1 MKPWKFWDKPKAMAL
16 AMILLV
22 GGAGFGAARASQALF
37 SGHTHASMKFAD
49 PAEGP
54 SKTGFAPIVKAVL
67 PDVVNIS
74 TSKVV
79 RGQAQAEQ
87 LPEGMYNDPFF
98 RQFFGPDG
106 QGFNNRQ
113 KNQAPRSQREESLGS
128 GVIVSPDGYILT
140 NNHVIEG
147 ATDVKVT
154 LSNKKQ
160 LQAKVIGADPKTDIA
175 VLKIEGSDYPA
186 ITIGDSSKVQVGDY
200 ALAVGDPFG
209 VGQTVTMGIVSAM
222 NRGNLGIEDYED
234 FIQTDAPINPGNSGG
249 ALVNLRGEL
258 VGINSQIFS
267 TSGGSIGIGF
277 AIPSN
282 LAADVMR
289 QLVATGSVKR
299 GTLGVQAQDLT
310 AQIAN
315 MLGTKLTQ
323 GAVVTQVR
331 DGSPADTAGIKAGDI
346 VVALNGRPVNNEND
360 LYNAEGL
367 LPINSK
373 VELKLLRE
381 GKALTL
387 SVPLSAEQLSS
398 TEGSKLDPRIAGAEL
413 SDVGERVRR
422 EGLNGVSV
430 ARVAAG
436 SRAASNGLKQG
447 DLIVA
452 VGQVQIT
459 GLADLTALTARHPR
473 QLLLAVVRDRALQFL
488 SMQ

>member
-1 MKPWKFWDKPKAMAL
+1 MLENVLRKRLAL
-16 AMILLV
+16 VL
-22 GGAGFGAARASQALF
+22 AAVAASVALTFACLPRAIQAAL
-37 SGHTHASMKFAD
+37 
-49 PAEGP
+49 PAAVDGQAIP
-54 SKTGFAPIVKAVL
+54 SLAPMLERVVPA
-67 PDVVNIS
+67 VVNIN
-74 TSKVV
+74 SKARV
-79 RGQAQAEQ
+79 RVRN
-87 LPEGMYNDPFF
+87 PIMDDPLL
-98 RQFFGPDG
+98 REFFGM
-106 QGFNNRQ
+106 QNV
-113 KNQAPRSQREESLGS
+113 PRERIAQSLGS
-128 GVIVSPDGYILT
+128 GVIIDPGKGYVLT
-140 NNHVIEG
+140 NNHVVEG
-147 ATDVKVT
+147 ADDISVT
-154 LSNKKQ
+154 LHDGRT
-160 LQAKVIGADPKTDIA
+160 LAAKLVGTDPDTDIA
-175 VLKIEGSDYPA
+175 VIQIPA
-186 ITIGDSSKVQVGDY
+186 QNLAALPVADSAQLRVGDFVV
-200 ALAVGDPFG
+200 AVGNPFG
-209 VGQTVTMGIVSAM
+209 VGQSATSGIVSGL
-222 NRGNLGIEDYED
+222 NRTGLGGRGFQN
-234 FIQTDAPINPGNSGG
+234 FIQTDATINPGNSGG